1 MDPNQPQ
8 SNVSM
13 DYLNQI
19 APKAPKSKI
28 PLSRKQLI
36 IVGILGLA
44 ILIVMILVIIVGG
57 GGSSNSTVQLAA
69 RLIGTE
75 TIANDATPKLK
86 STNLRVLNSN
96 LKIYLTNTNRDIA
109 APLAKEGVT
118 VSKLDKALLAKESG
132 SDITLRL
139 EDARLN
145 GIYDRTYAREIAYRL
160 ATIVALMNKIEE
172 STSNQS
178 LRTFIT
184 NALTNLQPTQKAFT
198 DFNETTS

>member
-1 MDPNQPQ
+1 
-8 SNVSM
+8 
-13 DYLNQI
+13 
-19 APKAPKSKI
+19 
-28 PLSRKQLI
+28 
-36 IVGILGLA
+36 
-44 ILIVMILVIIVGG
+44 MILVIIVGG